1 MTSGV
6 FSRFPQLRD
15 WLKGF
20 SVRGFR
26 FGFSD
31 WWGLVLGFSVGFL
44 VRLVP
49 EILAFSSPI
58 GFDTVYYAWVI
69 KAGVVWS
76 GWTSFFTSSWLL
88 SAIIVPFGGLGS
100 DPFAVLK
107 VLGPILF
114 GLNVAGVFWFARKAL
129 GWNTGLSVLACGFF
143 AVQLASLRISWDLLR
158 NCLGMGLVLFALSF
172 VGRVRSR
179 RGLAGFA
186 VLSVLAVFAH
196 EYAAVTLLGA
206 VLGLLIWRFVRKR
219 VDADWRRLFVGVV
232 PALAVFGVGLAL
244 RFVSVGST
252 VASNVVE
259 VGDAVRAN
267 SGGVFFLVDYLSVRS
282 GVDSYGS
289 YFGLVWSVLLLF
301 VVLYGSVL
309 LLVLKGFFKNEVLVL
324 WTGLLLVGGFGCLV
338 VPFCA
343 LEYWHRWMF
352 MLVYPFSFF
361 AVNGL
366 RKVWALRGW
375 GRFIGRL
382 RFSRREAKLM
392 VLVSATLGISYL
404 FTPVLMTSA
413 GVSVSSVTSTYT
425 YFSTN
430 PTVPYQDVSNVADV
444 MGWLN
449 VNMGPDSCV
458 ALQHAF
464 LYWGRLSLDGSHV
477 IVHFEL
483 DAGRAVETGFAR
495 GFRHVFFVWWNVP
508 IGWYGVDVPAGCVQM
523 FDSGRLSVY
532 EYVGV

>member
-1 MTSGV
+1 MFKAILTNPAKLFNLTGWRALGSA
-6 FSRFPQLRD
+6 FL
-15 WLKGF
+15 
-20 SVRGFR
+20 
-26 FGFSD
+26 
-31 WWGLVLGFSVGFL
+31 LGFAI
-44 VRLVP
+44 RLIP
-49 EILAFSSPI
+49 ELLSFPSPI
-58 GFDTVYYAWVI
+58 GFDTVDYAFVI

-88 SAIIVPFGGLGS
+88 YAISVPFGRLGI
-100 DPFAVLK
+100 DPFALLK

-129 GWNTGLSVLACGFF
+129 GWNAQLSVLACGFF
-143 AVQLASLRISWDLLR
+143 ALQLASLRISWDLLR

-172 VGRVRSR
+172 VGRVKSR

-186 VLSVLAVFAH
+186 LLGVLAVFAH
-196 EYAAVTLLGA
+196 EYASVTLLGV
-206 VLGLLIWRFVRKR
+206 VLGLLIWRFVGKR
-219 VDADWRRLFVGVV
+219 VDSDWRRLFAGVV
-232 PALAVFGVGLAL
+232 PALAVFSVGLVL
-244 RFVSVGST
+244 RFVPAGST
-252 VASNVVE
+252 GGSSVID
-259 VGDAVRAN
+259 VGDAVRAK

-282 GVDSYGS
+282 GIDFYGS

-309 LLVLKGFFKNEVLVL
+309 LLVLKGFFRDEVLTA

-352 MLVYPFSFF
+352 MLVYPFTYF

-366 RKVWALRGW
+366 RRVWALQGW

-382 RFSRREAKLM
+382 RFSRREARLM
-392 VLVSATLGISYL
+392 VLVSAALGISYL
-404 FTPVLMTSA
+404 FTPVLMNSA
-413 GVSVSSVTSTYT
+413 NVSISSVTATYT

-444 MGWLN
+444 MRWLN
-449 VNMGPDSCV
+449 VNMDADSCV
-458 ALQHAF
+458 ALHHAF
-464 LYWGRLSLDGSHV
+464 LYWGRLDLDDSH
-477 IVHFEL
+477 IILHFEL
-483 DAGRAVETGFAR
+483 DADRAVEAGFAR
-495 GFRHVFFVWWNVP
+495 GYSKVFFVWWNVP
-508 IGWYGVDVPAGCVQM
+508 IGWYGVEVPVGFVQV

-532 EYVGV
+532 EYVRV